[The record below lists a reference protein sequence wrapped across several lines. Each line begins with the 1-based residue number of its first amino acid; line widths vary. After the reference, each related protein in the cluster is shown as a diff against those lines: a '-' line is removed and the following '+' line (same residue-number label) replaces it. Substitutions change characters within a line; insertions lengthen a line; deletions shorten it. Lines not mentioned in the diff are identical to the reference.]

1 VSERF
6 RVDPLPVAFYDRD
19 VSQVARELLGTL
31 LWRSSRQGLAVGR
44 IVETEAYL
52 AADDTACHAARGKTR
67 KNASMF
73 GPPGR
78 AYVYP
83 IHARWCFNVV
93 TEPRRV
99 ASAVLIRAVE
109 PLAGIP
115 LMQQRRGLVE
125 QTELARG
132 PARLCEALAIDRRL
146 DGWNLSRGRRVWIAG
161 DPDGQPPDDLIG
173 RSPRI
178 GVTSAAELHL
188 RFYVRGSLYVSGPK
202 RWRM

>member
-1 VSERF
+1 MSERF
-6 RVDPLPVAFYDRD
+6 PMDPLPVAFYDRD
-19 VSQVARELLGTL
+19 VVRVARELLGTL
-31 LWRSSRQGLAVGR
+31 LCRTTRHGLAAGR

-52 AADDTACHAARGKTR
+52 AADDTACHAARGKNR

-99 ASAVLIRAVE
+99 ASAVLIRAIE

-115 LMQQRRGLVE
+115 LMQQRRGLD
-125 QTELARG
+125 QRTDLARG

-146 DGWNLSRGRRVWIAG
+146 DGWNLSRGRRVWIAADQDG
-161 DPDGQPPDDLIG
+161 PFPDERIG
-173 RSPRI
+173 CSPRI

-188 RFYVRGSLYVSGPK
+188 RFYVRGNPYVSGPQ
-202 RWRM
+202 RLRV

>member
-1 VSERF
+1 MSERF
-6 RVDPLPVAFYDRD
+6 LVDPLPVAFYDRD
-19 VSQVARELLGTL
+19 VVQVARELLGTL

-52 AADDTACHAARGKTR
+52 AANDTACHAARGKTR

-93 TEPRRV
+93 TEPRHV

-115 LMQQRRGLVE
+115 LMQQRRGMDE

-146 DGWNLSRGRRVWIAG
+146 DGWNLSRGRRVWIAA

-178 GVTSAAELHL
+178 GVTSAAELRL
-188 RFYVRGSLYVSGPK
+188 RFYVRGSVYVSGPK